1 MHKHVSMYVGNTG
14 ITMHTNYQKYEN
26 STIFH
31 VHMMAVFTTIY
42 LILDY
47 KHEAGEKMSTII
59 LQLL

>member
-1 MHKHVSMYVGNTG
+1 
-14 ITMHTNYQKYEN
+14 MHTNQQKYEN

-31 VHMMAVFTTIY
+31 VRMMAVFTTIY

-47 KHEAGEKMSTII
+47 KHQAMEKMSTIT